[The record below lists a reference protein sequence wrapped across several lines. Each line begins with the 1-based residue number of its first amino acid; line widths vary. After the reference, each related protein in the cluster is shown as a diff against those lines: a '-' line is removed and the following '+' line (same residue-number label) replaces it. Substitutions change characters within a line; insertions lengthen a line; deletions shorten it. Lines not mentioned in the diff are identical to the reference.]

1 MPQGIELPATARRS
15 VLKSLYLLFNEGYN
29 SSHPDKLIR
38 EDLCEEA
45 MQAHLSSYSCIP
57 VTNLLTGKCFVIFNV
72 SPGITIT
79 GKN

>member
-1 MPQGIELPATARRS
+1 MFPRERNYHQRLDI

-45 MQAHLSSYSCIP
+45 
-57 VTNLLTGKCFVIFNV
+57 
-72 SPGITIT
+72 
-79 GKN
+79 